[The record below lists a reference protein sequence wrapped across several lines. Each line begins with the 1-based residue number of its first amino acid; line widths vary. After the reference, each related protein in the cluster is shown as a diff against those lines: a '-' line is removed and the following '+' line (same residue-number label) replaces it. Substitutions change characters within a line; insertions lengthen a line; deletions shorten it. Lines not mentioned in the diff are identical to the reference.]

1 MCILKRKGGEEKL
14 RFLSLKVVVHRNGKK
29 VFPTTPTF
37 YFSQTITL
45 SILFVFLLCNKNMLF
60 FFANQKVGYD
70 WLLRSSWKCR
80 TKEAGK
86 IKLMHIGK
94 LQEAVLLLL
103 LAKLSPILRIYQGH
117 FYSKRAKKQSCMARG
132 KRLLRSSSSS
142 YCEPLRIQSL
152 CNVSLLVFQF
162 CCSLFFLPLHLMII
176 IPPSPHSSVRN

>member
-60 FFANQKVGYD
+60 FANQKVGYD

-117 FYSKRAKKQSCMARG
+117 SIPKGQKAILHGSKKG
-132 KRLLRSSSSS
+132 

-152 CNVSLLVFQF
+152 CNVSLLLVFWF
-162 CCSLFFLPLHLMII
+162 CCYI
-176 IPPSPHSSVRN
+176 